1 MKLNYQNSIYY
12 EIKNCF
18 KDLKKIS
25 KNKKFSFDKK
35 MSIAFYIFSKNFF
48 SKNIDYKNKL
58 ISFNNTI
65 KKVID
70 NEKNLL
76 LKKKLK
82 AQGYIVIK
90 NLISKRKIKLLILD
104 LIKLFLYEMGL
115 KDTNPSIKLLENK
128 NFDKKLIDFRK
139 KEPEKFSIV
148 YNIIKGNSCLMSILN
163 DKKILNYASKILETD
178 KTSIWNGEFQLRMD
192 TPFDKRNSLD
202 WHQDASYY
210 RDKTIDGSNGLVM
223 WIALSK
229 NIKKRHG
236 AIKVC
241 PGSHK
246 EGVLSTKN
254 VVTKSRK
261 FKKEFKDYIT

>member
-1 MKLNYQNSIYY
+1 MK
-12 EIKNCF
+12 
-18 KDLKKIS
+18 
-25 KNKKFSFDKK
+25 
-35 MSIAFYIFSKNFF
+35 
-48 SKNIDYKNKL
+48 
-58 ISFNNTI
+58 
-65 KKVID
+65 
-70 NEKNLL
+70 KNLL

-128 NFDKKLIDFRK
+128 NFHKKLIDFRK

-254 VVTKSRK
+254 VVAKSRK
-261 FKKEFKDYIT
+261 FKKSLKTISRKINKRFISRYNPKVIESKRGDLIIMDLRTFHKSGLNKSAYIRISTLNRVFDTKSNAWPREKY